1 VKNWAGDWDFSGI
14 VTVLNTP
21 FSDGGAPDL
30 PALKAH
36 VRYALGAGVAGFLVP
51 AMAAE
56 VDTLSRAE
64 RRDIVR
70 TVVEAAGGRVP
81 VIGGASAPREQ
92 RVGIAAELTAL
103 GCKGVLVSIPFTDE
117 DEYRRQVLDVAAA
130 GMDYLMLQDWDASSS
145 GLPLELIVRLAEDV
159 PSFRCLKVESVPA
172 GPKYSA
178 VKKACRERLQVA
190 GGWSVM
196 HLIDGLDRGVDI
208 FMPTGLH
215 ELYVGVLR
223 LYHGGRRDE
232 ALRWFRRLLPI
243 LTFSNQHL
251 EVSICFFKRLL
262 FRQGLYSSDKVRIST
277 RFWDEFNRRRAD
289 ELIDE
294 ALNLIDE
301 LKEEYPPPQV

>member
-1 VKNWAGDWDFSGI
+1 MISRSGNQDISGI

-21 FSDGGAPDL
+21 FSDDGTLDL
-30 PALKAH
+30 PALSAH
-36 VRYALGAGVAGFLVP
+36 VHYALEAGVDGFLIP

-64 RRDIVR
+64 RREIVR
-70 TVVEAAGGRVP
+70 TVVAETRGRVP

-92 RVGIAAELTAL
+92 RVEIAAELTDL
-103 GCKGVLVSIPFTDE
+103 GCDGVLVSIPFTDQ
-117 DEYRRQVLDVAAA
+117 DEYRRQVLEVAAV
-130 GMDYLMLQDWDASSS
+130 GMDYLMLQDWDVTGF
-145 GLPLELIVRLAEDV
+145 GLPLELIVSLADDV
-159 PSFRCLKVESVPA
+159 TSFRCLKVESVPA
-172 GPKYSA
+172 GPKYSQ
-178 VKKACRERLQVA
+178 VKAACGERLKVA
-190 GGWSVM
+190 GGWAVM

-215 ELYVGVLR
+215 ELYVGILR
-223 LYHGGRRDE
+223 LYREGRRDE

-262 FRQGLYSSDKVRIST
+262 FRQGVYPSDRVRIST
-277 RFWDEFNRRRAD
+277 RFWDGFNRLRAD

-294 ALNLIDE
+294 ALNLIDRMRDV
-301 LKEEYPPPQV
+301 LPPPPD